1 MLTSIFGS
9 LCVGY
14 AVIFTYCT
22 ISVCIMR
29 SSKGQGSQTTGQVGV
44 TRSRLPHNVHLQHIQ
59 ELKRL
64 KPIEWAPLTWIAVSS
79 LTVLGLGVC
88 RVAAP
93 LCHRQLCTKTIE
105 TPPTATPASG
115 GGIFSRFWVWLND
128 DSGGELV
135 SVCLCAYTCTS
146 VCSCTCSV

>member
-1 MLTSIFGS
+1 MHYVEQQRAGKPDYWPGRCHSLTLAPQCPPITHTGTEE
-9 LCVGY
+9 LEACRVG
-14 AVIFTYCT
+14 TPN
-22 ISVCIMR
+22 
-29 SSKGQGSQTTGQVGV
+29 
-44 TRSRLPHNVHLQHIQ
+44 LD
-59 ELKRL
+59 
-64 KPIEWAPLTWIAVSS
+64 AVSS

-93 LCHRQLCTKTIE
+93 LCHRQLCTKTVE
-105 TPPTATPASG
+105 APPTATPASG